1 MRYVGS
7 GEDAETGPAGWEF
20 EVVVADRGGLT
31 DRAPVTVALLD
42 VNEAPAFADSAY
54 AFELAENARGPRDL
68 GRVEATAVDAGDVLT
83 YGLASGDAARFEV
96 DGTSGE
102 VRYVGGGENYEDG
115 PPRYALVVRVVDAG
129 GLADEAGVVVTVL
142 DVNEGPEAV
151 GGIAPKVLEAYGAAA
166 EEELG
171 PYFRDPDGD
180 ALSYAAE
187 SSAPGVALA
196 AVTESGRLSIAPQA
210 IGVATV
216 TVRATDPG
224 GLEAMQQ
231 VQVTVEASTSERE
244 RALKLVRIQSAD
256 ATELAG
262 VTANAQRVR
271 LAPELSGQWAVGGAS
286 VRTRVELGGRL
297 DRGDA
302 ETGMGAE
309 AGAELGFTHRASG
322 FSVDARGRT
331 LLVHQAEDFK
341 EWNASVAL
349 RLQPGRDQG
358 GLSFSLEPSW
368 GAGGGGAGALWQ
380 TRGRLG
386 PQAMGGPQAMAQD
399 ADAPGLT
406 PARLAM
412 ELGWGAVLPGGGQIR
427 PFGRWSR
434 EGTGGYRLNVGTQ

>member
-68 GRVEATAVDAGDVLT
+68 GRVEATDVDAGDVLT

-244 RALKLVRIQSAD
+244 RAL
-256 ATELAG
+256 
-262 VTANAQRVR
+262 R
-271 LAPELSGQWAVGGAS
+271 LALTAFGRSLGAET
-286 VRTRVELGGRL
+286 VDAIGGRL
-297 DRGDA
+297 GVESSSALGRSHVRLGESSSDKADR
-302 ETGMGAE
+302 TP
-309 AGAELGFTHRASG
+309 AGARNALLSRQGPLPPGPES
-322 FSVDARGRT
+322 RGR
-331 LLVHQAEDFK
+331 
-341 EWNASVAL
+341 
-349 RLQPGRDQG
+349 
-358 GLSFSLEPSW
+358 
-368 GAGGGGAGALWQ
+368 
-380 TRGRLG
+380 
-386 PQAMGGPQAMAQD
+386 
-399 ADAPGLT
+399 
-406 PARLAM
+406 
-412 ELGWGAVLPGGGQIR
+412 
-427 PFGRWSR
+427 SR
-434 EGTGGYRLNVGTQ
+434 SR